1 MRLHVGRGST
11 IKQSWIWCTP
21 LPRWSQVDSALMWRD
36 PRVWICTKKIQEVS
50 TVFFNTETSGIDPP
64 LAPDLAAAF
73 AFASNKYG
81 FFGCQSK
88 EDSKGLQL
96 MKLKL
101 PEAARSALRKPLE
114 FHWSRF
120 RGLTGSR
127 WSWPHWIKRETWG
140 WWQEFCNS
148 QEKQK
153 TCMDRYDMYIY
164 IYIIL

>member
-1 MRLHVGRGST
+1 
-11 IKQSWIWCTP
+11 
-21 LPRWSQVDSALMWRD
+21 
-36 PRVWICTKKIQEVS
+36 
-50 TVFFNTETSGIDPP
+50 
-64 LAPDLAAAF
+64 
-73 AFASNKYG
+73 
-81 FFGCQSK
+81 
-88 EDSKGLQL
+88 L

-164 IYIIL
+164 NIIYIYINRFTYESIIIIVCLNIIEHIINIY

>member
-1 MRLHVGRGST
+1 MAFFFFLSPFSLTCAHAIARGPGVHYQTKLNMMYPIASLEPGGLCLDV
-11 IKQSWIWCTP
+11 KGSKG
-21 LPRWSQVDSALMWRD
+21 L
-36 PRVWICTKKIQEVS
+36 ICTKKIQEVS

-96 MKLKL
+96 MKLMKLKL

-114 FHWSRF
+114 FH
-120 RGLTGSR
+120 
-127 WSWPHWIKRETWG
+127 
-140 WWQEFCNS
+140 
-148 QEKQK
+148 
-153 TCMDRYDMYIY
+153 
-164 IYIIL
+164 